1 MTISSTN
8 RKAGPYIG
16 NGTASVFPFYF
27 KVFVATDMEVI
38 RLNLTTNTE
47 TTLALTTDYT
57 VTLNADQNANPGGN
71 ITLVAGNLPTGMNL
85 VITSAVP
92 NLQLTD
98 LTNQGGFY
106 PDVINDAL
114 DKLTIEVQQITLT
127 AQAALYFPISD
138 PDNIKGELPSQIQRA
153 NKVLTFDATGQPNAS
168 IAAVDV
174 STTAAN
180 ITSIVTV
187 SDNIASV
194 NTNTANMAAINT
206 AATNIASIIAAPGSA
221 TAAAAS
227 AAAAATSA
235 TNSQN
240 SAIDSAASAA
250 AAAGVIAAAGLP
262 ASLVGHAKEFLQVK
276 TTENGYDLVKS
287 VAAPMLYGFN
297 LSGDKQS
304 LLYDATRDNADVAN
318 YATWTMSENV
328 EFKVVNNQ
336 LAMVLL

>member
-27 KVFVATDMEVI
+27 KVFVNTDMEVI
-38 RLNLTTNTE
+38 RLDLTTSTE
-47 TTLALTTDYT
+47 ATLALNTDYT
-57 VTLNADQNANPGGN
+57 VTLNADQNATPGGT
-71 ITLVAGNLPTGMNL
+71 ITLVSGVLPVGFNL
-85 VITSAVP
+85 VITSAIP

-114 DKLTIEVQQITLT
+114 DKVTIQVQQLNLT

-153 NKVLTFDATGQPNAS
+153 NKVLTFDNDGQPNAS

-187 SDNIASV
+187 SDNIADV
-194 NTNTANMAAINT
+194 ITVAD
-206 AATNIASIIAAPGSA
+206 NIADVILAGDNIVAIIAAPASAVAAAASASASAASATSSQNSA
-221 TAAAAS
+221 TAAALALAS
-227 AAAAATSA
+227 A
-235 TNSQN
+235 N
-240 SAIDSAASAA
+240 
-250 AAAGVIAAAGLP
+250 LP
-262 ASLVGHAKEFLQVK
+262 PSLVGHPKEFLQVK
-276 TTENGYDLVKS
+276 ADETGYEFVTS
-287 VAAPMLYGFN
+287 VAAPAFYGF
-297 LSGDKQS
+297 S
-304 LLYDATRDNADVAN
+304 LDFTKTVLTLTYGRDDYDVADFL
-318 YATWTMSENV
+318 TWTSSENITFQV
-328 EFKVVNNQ
+328 SDNQ
-336 LAMVLL
+336 LKQVFL

>member
-27 KVFVATDMEVI
+27 KVFVNTDMEVI

-57 VTLNADQNANPGGN
+57 VTLNADQNATPGGT
-71 ITLVAGNLPTGMNL
+71 ITLVSGVLPTNFNL
-85 VITSAVP
+85 VITSAIP

-114 DKLTIEVQQITLT
+114 DKVTIQVQQLNLT

-153 NKVLTFDATGQPNAS
+153 NKVLTFDNDGQPNAS

-187 SDNIASV
+187 SDNIADV
-194 NTNTANMAAINT
+194 ITVAD
-206 AATNIASIIAAPGSA
+206 NIADVIVANDNIVAIIAAPASA

-227 AAAAATSA
+227 ASASAASATS
-235 TNSQN
+235 SQN
-240 SAIDSAASAA
+240 SATAAALALASAN
-250 AAAGVIAAAGLP
+250 LP
-262 ASLVGHAKEFLQVK
+262 PSLVGHPNEFLRVK
-276 TTENGYDLVKS
+276 ADQTGYEFVTS
-287 VAAPMLYGFN
+287 VAALAFYGF
-297 LSGDKQS
+297 S
-304 LLYDATRDNADVAN
+304 LDFTKTVLTLTYGRDDYDVAN
-318 YATWTMSENV
+318 FLTWTASENITFQV
-328 EFKVVNNQ
+328 SNNQ
-336 LAMVLL
+336 LKQVFL